1 MIENDNLPTTAQKRK
16 KRLKIKT
23 TVGIII
29 KLIFFILMPASF
41 AAGFNGVKS
50 LLTSISKGEPLG
62 MNGFV
67 MTLIGL
73 AGFTI
78 LFGRFFCGYVCAF
91 VTLGDAVYA
100 ISGLI
105 QKKIFK
111 RKKQISFPE
120 KTVPIL
126 QKIKYIIL
134 FFIVILC
141 AFGIYGNLKEYSPWD
156 VFSKLTAL
164 KLPDIEQL
172 IGMILLVVIITGMA
186 LQKRFFCQFLCPMG
200 AVFAFLPV
208 IPFSAIR
215 SQKDSCLKGCSAC
228 RKNCPVNIKPG
239 EDRFRDGECIAC
251 EKCMN
256 TCPKSNISRPVQRI
270 VKNETVSLVIR
281 ALIFLAMGS
290 FLGMCRFW

>member
-1 MIENDNLPTTAQKRK
+1 MKQNNELPAAAQKRK
-16 KRLKIKT
+16 KHLRIKT
-23 TVGIII
+23 AAAI
-29 KLIFFILMPASF
+29 LIRLVFFVLMPAAF

-50 LLTSISKGEPLG
+50 LVTSIGKGEALG
-62 MNGFV
+62 MNGFIL
-67 MTLIGL
+67 TLIGL

-78 LFGRFFCGYVCAF
+78 VFGRFFCGYVCAF
-91 VTLGDAVYA
+91 GTLGDAVYA
-100 ISGLI
+100 LSGLI

-120 KTVPIL
+120 KTVPFL

-134 FFIVILC
+134 FLIVILC
-141 AFGIYGNLKEYSPWD
+141 AVGVYGNLKGYSPWD
-156 VFSKLTAL
+156 VFSKLTTF
-164 KLPDIEQL
+164 KLPDEWQL
-172 IGMILLVVIITGMA
+172 IGIILLILIIIGMA

-208 IPFSAIR
+208 MPFSAIR
-215 SQKDSCLKGCSAC
+215 SHKDSCLKGCSAC
-228 RKNCPVNIKPG
+228 RKNCPVHIKPG
-239 EDRFRDGECIAC
+239 EDQFRDGECIAC

-256 TCPKSNISRPVQRI
+256 TCPKSNISRPTQMI
-270 VKNETVSLVIR
+270 IKNEIVSLIFR